1 MLSGDFLGINLR
13 DFAIGMQGGFAGV
26 FLLPKPKAKYLLAHG
41 LVGGLFANVGGPWLE
56 AVLEKTASEMCIM
69 VSPEISSDL
78 ACFVVGVSAM
88 SVLHLVIR
96 RVESKAKRLKND

>member
-26 FLLPKPKAKYLLAHG
+26 FLLPKPRAKYLLAHG

-69 VSPEISSDL
+69 VSHEVSSDL
-78 ACFVVGVSAM
+78 ACFIVGACGM
-88 SVLHLVIR
+88 SLLHLAIQFVK
-96 RVESKAKRLKND
+96 SKEKRFKND